1 MESYRANISAVA
13 PPYNYLN
20 STSAHFAAAAA
31 AAHSSA
37 KVDTGL
43 KGFTQHRDPCKPGHF
58 APSLGSGHGNY
69 EGDGETLE
77 PAASDRLSQLSSG
90 CSDEEPSK
98 GSSGRQRAS
107 LPKGGST
114 TSQLSKPQSLDNSSS
129 DDRWNVPEWQERDES
144 KALIDIDPEEG
155 KKRGC
160 ELLSML
166 SGPGKAL
173 AAPLPGAPTT
183 NRAAERSPTA
193 KTISLEGFTLPS
205 STFPQ
210 GNEFNYQDYYRG
222 QETNYLDGSV
232 RSPQGGNQGWL
243 DDWSMV
249 PHYLRQAA
257 ACGLDYQSLHAELT
271 SFLYE
276 AAHCAFGP
284 GCTASIQLLAD
295 GTGFEVFVQ
304 GYAAAEIQNGREEA
318 LLDSLSSTLWPKLGV
333 EYVGMDKRMERSD
346 VYPPQVRYR
355 LSLWR
360 SADSQEA
367 DSQRCWD
374 YVKQGLC
381 SRGECCRWQHSIPP
395 TYSLDIKVSPLMPNP
410 RAFGNMPL

>member
-1 MESYRANISAVA
+1 MESYRANTAAA

-31 AAHSSA
+31 AHSA
-37 KVDTGL
+37 GKVDSGL
-43 KGFTQHRDPCKPGHF
+43 KGFTQLRDPCKPDHF
-58 APSLGSGHGNY
+58 APSLGSGHGNF

-98 GSSGRQRAS
+98 GTCGRQGAS
-107 LPKGGST
+107 LQIGGSGPH
-114 TSQLSKPQSLDNSSS
+114 LSKPQSDNSIS
-129 DDRWNVPEWQERDES
+129 DDRWKVPEWQERDES
-144 KALIDIDPEEG
+144 KALVDIDPDEG

-166 SGPGKAL
+166 SGPGKAP
-173 AAPLPGAPTT
+173 ATPLPGAPTA
-183 NRAAERSPTA
+183 NRPAERSPTA
-193 KTISLEGFTLPS
+193 KTISLEGFTMPS

-210 GNEFNYQDYYRG
+210 CNDFNYQDYYRG
-222 QETNYLDGSV
+222 QETNYFDGSV
-232 RSPQGGNQGWL
+232 HSPQGGTQGWI

-257 ACGLDYQSLHAELT
+257 ACGLDYQTLHAEFT
-271 SFLYE
+271 SLLYD
-276 AAHCAFGP
+276 AARCAFGP

-295 GTGFEVFVQ
+295 GTGLEVFVQ
-304 GYAAAEIQNGREEA
+304 GYVAAEIQNGREEA
-318 LLDSLSSTLWPKLGV
+318 LLDSLSSILWPKLGV
-333 EYVGMDKRMERSD
+333 EYVGMDKRLERSD
-346 VYPPQVRYR
+346 VYPPQARCR
-355 LSLWR
+355 LTLWR
-360 SADSQEA
+360 SCDSHEA

-395 TYSLDIKVSPLMPNP
+395 TYSLDIKVSPLMPNL